1 MPALTAVKI
10 DNHTDV
16 HMPRRHRVRVGVL
29 AISVSL
35 GALLAPVAAAT
46 AAYHFKVTPDPHNAP
61 GATGLQHA
69 VNGFAVYALI
79 ACAAGFL
86 IGAAAWAVGGR
97 IGNDVASSGGKSGLF
112 VALGAAF
119 ILGAADGILNLAY
132 KLGSG
137 G

>member
-1 MPALTAVKI
+1 MPALTAAKI

-16 HMPRRHRVRVGVL
+16 HMPRRHRARVGIL

-35 GALLAPVAAAT
+35 GTLLAPVATAT

-79 ACAAGFL
+79 AC
-86 IGAAAWAVGGR
+86 AAAWAVGGR